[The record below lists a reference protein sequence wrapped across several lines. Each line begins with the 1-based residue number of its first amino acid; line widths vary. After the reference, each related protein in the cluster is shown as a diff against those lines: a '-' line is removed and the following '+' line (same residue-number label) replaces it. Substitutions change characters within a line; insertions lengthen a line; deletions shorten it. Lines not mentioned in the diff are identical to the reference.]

1 MEASVV
7 DLRKKMS
14 DVMSAIDR
22 NERVTLT
29 HRGHRKA
36 VIVPFKD
43 PEKAKVKVADLAA
56 FGMWADRKDLGDV
69 SAYVRKLRNSRNF

>member
-14 DVMSAIDR
+14 EVMSAIDR
-22 NERVTLT
+22 HERVTLT

-43 PEKAKVKVADLAA
+43 SKKVKAKVADLAA
-56 FGMWADRKDLGDV
+56 FGMWADREDLDDV
-69 SAYVRKLRNSRNF
+69 SAFVRNLRKPRRF

>member
-14 DVMSAIDR
+14 EVMSAIDR
-22 NERVTLT
+22 QERVTLT

-43 PEKAKVKVADLAA
+43 SNKVKVKVADLAA
-56 FGMWADRKDLGDV
+56 FGMWAEREDLDDV
-69 SAYVRKLRNSRNF
+69 SACVRNLRKPRRF